1 MGKVILIALRVTAI
15 TLVLTGLLYPVL
27 VTGIAQVL
35 FHSKADGSMVKDEK
49 GVVIGS
55 ELIGQ
60 GFSRPEYF
68 QPRPSAAGNGWDAT
82 SSSGSNLGTT
92 SSKLQKRVQDDFA
105 RLTQENPD
113 APGPVPVE
121 LLSASGSGL
130 DPEVSRE
137 SALWQ
142 APRVA
147 KARGVAL
154 ERVTAAVESFVEGR
168 DLGFLGE
175 PRVNVLRLNLAIDQ
189 QFGRPPPLPP
199 PPADAGTDATD
210 AGTEPNDAGSVD
222 AGS

>member
-1 MGKVILIALRVTAI
+1 MGKTLLVALRVTLI
-15 TLVLTGLLYPVL
+15 TLVLTGLAYPLL

-35 FHSKADGSMVKDEK
+35 FSSKANGSLVRDDK
-49 GVVIGS
+49 GNVVGS
-55 ELIGQ
+55 ELLGQ

-68 QPRPSAAGNGWDAT
+68 QPRPSAAGSGWDAT
-82 SSSGSNLGTT
+82 SSSGSNWGTT
-92 SSKLQKRVQDDFA
+92 SARLQKRAQDDFA

-113 APGPVPVE
+113 AKGPVPVE

-130 DPEVSRE
+130 DPHISKE

-147 KARGVAL
+147 KSRNVAV
-154 ERVTAAVESFVEGR
+154 ERVSSAIETFVEGR
-168 DLGFLGE
+168 DFGFMGE
-175 PRVNVLRLNLAIDQ
+175 PRVNVLVLNLAIDN

-199 PPADAGTDATD
+199 PPADAGTGASD
-210 AGTEPNDAGSVD
+210 AGAPDSDAGSVD